1 MKKSYGEVYLVGCGP
16 GDPEL
21 LTLKGLRLLKEA
33 DFVIH
38 DRLINPR
45 ILDFTK
51 QNAEIIDVG
60 KDSNSANI
68 QQEKIH
74 QIIIEKAK
82 MGKKVIRLKGGDP
95 FLFGRGGEESEI
107 LRKNNIPFQVV
118 PGVTSAI
125 AAPSY
130 AGIPVTHRRVASSVT
145 FVSGNEDIS
154 KLNSNINWNAI
165 GNTGGTIVVL
175 MGRKKL
181 NQITKK

>member
-74 QIIIEKAK
+74 KIIIE
-82 MGKKVIRLKGGDP
+82 
-95 FLFGRGGEESEI
+95 
-107 LRKNNIPFQVV
+107 
-118 PGVTSAI
+118 I
-125 AAPSY
+125 A
-130 AGIPVTHRRVASSVT
+130 G
-145 FVSGNEDIS
+145 
-154 KLNSNINWNAI
+154 
-165 GNTGGTIVVL
+165 
-175 MGRKKL
+175 
-181 NQITKK
+181 